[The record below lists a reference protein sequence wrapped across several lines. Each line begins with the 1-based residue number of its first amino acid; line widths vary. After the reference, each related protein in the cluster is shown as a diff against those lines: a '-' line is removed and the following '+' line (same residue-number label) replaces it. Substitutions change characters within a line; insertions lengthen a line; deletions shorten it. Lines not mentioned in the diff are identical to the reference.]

1 LCIPVTGLSGTG
13 ETGMQLRFPAKG
25 IRTDNTGGPLTSAH
39 RPGSVRGIGGSG
51 NGFPRGYNNQGLGQ

>member
-1 LCIPVTGLSGTG
+1 
-13 ETGMQLRFPAKG
+13 MQLRFPAKG